1 MNNLG
6 TWVIP
11 TPSDKYRMPSSQPAT
26 PVDTPLHSA
35 AGPAPADTAKPW
47 HVDSPL
53 FWFGAIA
60 AATFGLLAVSTSV
73 RVGPAKVSAALGD
86 S

>member
-1 MNNLG
+1 MSTVAG
-6 TWVIP
+6 WIIP
-11 TPSDKYRMPSSQPAT
+11 TPAAKYGLDPGAPASAI
-26 PVDTPLHSA
+26 DSPLHSA
-35 AGPAPADTAKPW
+35 GGPAIGDVLPPW
-47 HVDSPL
+47 HMDSPL

-73 RVGPAKVSAALGD
+73 RVGPVRVAASAG